1 MALKSSCPFERVR
14 RESCA
19 VLAQLPRRIAT
30 MRKPAFIILSV
41 LISAGLSFAQDAGPS
56 GPPPFQPPDAGQPSA
71 QNQPDPPGRV
81 ARLNYIQGSVSFEP
95 AGTQQWVDASP
106 NRPLTTGDNLW
117 VDQNSRGEV
126 HVGSTA
132 IRLSAQTGL
141 SILNLNDQAVQIEVP
156 QGSLELHVLDIADQE
171 AYEVDT
177 PNLAMTILRP
187 GDYRIDVDPDG
198 GSS

>member
-1 MALKSSCPFERVR
+1 
-14 RESCA
+14 
-19 VLAQLPRRIAT
+19 
-30 MRKPAFIILSV
+30 MRKSVRTLLLIL
-41 LISAGLSFAQDAGPS
+41 IAAGMVFAQDGGPAGAPADSAQPQGSDPS
-56 GPPPFQPPDAGQPSA
+56 QTQD

-81 ARLNYIQGSVSFEP
+81 ARLNYIQGSVSFQP

-117 VDQNSRGEV
+117 SDMNSRGEV

-132 IRLSAQTGL
+132 IRLSSQTGL

-156 QGSLELHVLDIADQE
+156 QGSAEVHVRDLGDSE

-177 PNLAMTILRP
+177 PNLALTICAPATIASTSTPTVRLPPSRCEAATGKSP
-187 GDYRIDVDPDG
+187 RRAWPTT
-198 GSS
+198 